1 MKRLKDFFI
10 SLYRDK
16 HQVILLTWLYSAI
29 ALIFVVIAALVYL
42 TNQPAGAALLIM
54 PLVAVTS
61 LCMNVVCYTVLTAI
75 LNLIVKKQPVK
86 KTAKKKATKKP
97 ASKKKTSK
105 KR

>member
-42 TNQPAGAALLIM
+42 TNQPAGAALLIV

-75 LNLIVKKQPVK
+75 LNPIVKKQPVK
-86 KTAKKKATKKP
+86 KTTKKKAAKKSP
-97 ASKKKTSK
+97 KKSKKTVK
-105 KR
+105 